1 MASYNLAKIGWSHS
15 MRMGTRC
22 AGRGDYEA
30 SIQHYLQA
38 LKEDSNNLAL
48 ILNNLADS
56 YMNIGQLDS
65 AVAQARE
72 AIRKAQDK
80 TFPFVTL
87 GEIHQARGEHKEAV
101 ECICRAQEIFEELMP
116 EMKDALFDS
125 IEEVIKKLPPREKFE
140 VASKDWVRIIYLV
153 KYTQATYQM
162 EKDLIKRQRGSWK
175 DLLEAKKTALKSIGQ
190 KYLSS
195 KEKLGIK
202 GNDAAAIA
210 RTYGAMSAIIGS
222 PKVKVLEKS
231 AAQSTIR
238 MTACWQ
244 YSVIKSMGL
253 DLEPGWVNCNYTC
266 SEYINNVA
274 KAINS
279 ASNFEFNSTLPEGN
293 KYCQG
298 MFKIAIKIKKKE
310 YGRNNKEKA

>member
-1 MASYNLAKIGWSHS
+1 MATFSLDKIGWSHS

-22 AGRGDYEA
+22 ASKGDYEV
-30 SIQHYLQA
+30 SIQQYLQA
-38 LKEDSNNLAL
+38 LKEDSRNPAL

-56 YMNIGQLDS
+56 YMNIGQLDL
-65 AVAQARE
+65 AMEQARE
-72 AIRKAQDK
+72 AVSKAQDK
-80 TFPFVTL
+80 TLPYVTL
-87 GEIHQARGEHKEAV
+87 GEIYQARGEHEKAV
-101 ECICRAQEIFEELMP
+101 ECIRQAQEIFEELMP

-125 IEEVIKKLPPREKFE
+125 IEEVIKKLPTREKFE

-162 EKDLIKRQRGSWK
+162 EKDLIKRQSGSWK
-175 DLLEAKKTALKSIGQ
+175 DLLEAKKIALKSIGQ
-190 KYLSS
+190 KYLVS

-222 PKVKVLEKS
+222 PKVKILEKS

-253 DLEPGWVNCNYTC
+253 DQEPGWVKCNYTC

-274 KAINS
+274 KEINQN
-279 ASNFEFNSTLPEGN
+279 ANFEFSLTLPGGYN
-293 KYCQG
+293 YCQG
-298 MFKIAIKIKKKE
+298 MFKIV
-310 YGRNNKEKA
+310 

>member
-1 MASYNLAKIGWSHS
+1 MATYSLDKIGWSHS

-22 AGRGDYEA
+22 ASKGDYEA

-38 LKEDSNNLAL
+38 LKENSKNPAL
-48 ILNNLADS
+48 VLNNLADS
-56 YMNIGQLDS
+56 YMNSGELDL
-65 AVAQARE
+65 AMEQARE
-72 AIRKAQDK
+72 AVSKAQDK
-80 TFPFVTL
+80 TLPYVTL
-87 GEIHQARGEHKEAV
+87 GEIYQARGEHEKAV
-101 ECICRAQEIFEELMP
+101 ECIQQAQEIFEELMP

-125 IEEVIKKLPPREKFE
+125 IEEVIKKLPTREKFE

-162 EKDLIKRQRGSWK
+162 EKDLIKRQSGSWE
-175 DLLEAKKTALKSIGQ
+175 DLLEAKKIALKSIGK

-202 GNDAAAIA
+202 GTDAAAIA
-210 RTYGAMSAIIGS
+210 NTYGAMSAIIGS
-222 PKVKVLEKS
+222 PKVKVLEKG

-244 YSVIKSMGL
+244 YSVIKSMEL
-253 DLEPGWVNCNYTC
+253 DQEPGWVKCNYTC
-266 SEYINNVA
+266 SEYINNVTE
-274 KAINS
+274 AINQN
-279 ASNFEFNSTLPEGN
+279 ANFEFSLTLPDGN

-298 MFKIAIKIKKKE
+298 VFKIV
-310 YGRNNKEKA
+310 

>member
-1 MASYNLAKIGWSHS
+1 MTTYSLDKIGWSHS

-22 AGRGDYEA
+22 AGKGDHEA
-30 SIQHYLQA
+30 SILHYLEA
-38 LKEDSNNLAL
+38 LKEDSNNPAL

-56 YMNIGQLDS
+56 YMNIGQLNS
-65 AVAQARE
+65 AVVQARE
-72 AIRKAQDK
+72 AIRKAEDK
-80 TFPFVTL
+80 TLPYVTL
-87 GEIHQARGEHKEAV
+87 GEIHQARGEHEKAV
-101 ECICRAQEIFEELMP
+101 ECIHQAQEMFEELMP

-125 IEEVIKKLPPREKFE
+125 IEEVIKKLSTREKFE

-162 EKDLIKRQRGSWK
+162 EKDLIERQRGSWK
-175 DLLEAKKTALKSIGQ
+175 DLLEAKKIALKPIGQ
-190 KYLSS
+190 KYLTS

-202 GNDAAAIA
+202 GNDTTAIA
-210 RTYGAMSAIIGS
+210 RTYRAMSAIIGS
-222 PKVKVLEKS
+222 PKVNILKKN

-253 DLEPGWVNCNYTC
+253 DQEPGWVKCAHMC

-274 KAINS
+274 KAINP
-279 ASNFEFNSTLPEGN
+279 AANFEFNSTLPEGHN
-293 KYCQG
+293 YCQG
-298 MFKIAIKIKKKE
+298 LFKIINE
-310 YGRNNKEKA
+310 QQ

>member
-1 MASYNLAKIGWSHS
+1 MATYSLDKIGWSHS

-22 AGRGDYEA
+22 AGKGDYEA

-38 LKEDSNNLAL
+38 LKEDSNNPAL

-56 YMNIGQLDS
+56 YMNIGKLDS
-65 AVAQARE
+65 AVEQARE
-72 AIRKAQDK
+72 AISKAQDK
-80 TFPFVTL
+80 TLPYVTL
-87 GEIHQARGEHKEAV
+87 GEIYQARGEHEKAV
-101 ECICRAQEIFEELMP
+101 ECIHRAQEIFEELMP

-125 IEEVIKKLPPREKFE
+125 IEEVIKKLPTREKFE

-162 EKDLIKRQRGSWK
+162 EKDLIRRQMGSWK
-175 DLLEAKKTALKSIGQ
+175 DLLEAKKIALNSIGQ
-190 KYLSS
+190 KYLSF
-195 KEKLGIK
+195 KEKVGIK

-210 RTYGAMSAIIGS
+210 KTYGAMSAIIGS
-222 PKVKVLEKS
+222 PKVKILERNATK
-231 AAQSTIR
+231 STIR

-253 DLEPGWVNCNYTC
+253 DQEPGWVRCAYMC

-274 KAINS
+274 KAINRN
-279 ASNFEFNSTLPEGN
+279 ASFEFNSTYPDGS

-298 MFKIAIKIKKKE
+298 MFKIVKKRE
-310 YGRNNKEKA
+310 DGRNNKKKA

>member
-1 MASYNLAKIGWSHS
+1 MATFSLDKIGWSHS

-22 AGRGDYEA
+22 ASKGDYEV
-30 SIQHYLQA
+30 SIQQYLQA
-38 LKEDSNNLAL
+38 LKEDSRNPAL

-56 YMNIGQLDS
+56 YMNIGQLDL
-65 AVAQARE
+65 AMEQARE
-72 AIRKAQDK
+72 AVSKAQDK
-80 TFPFVTL
+80 TLPYVTL
-87 GEIHQARGEHKEAV
+87 GEIYQARGEHEKAV
-101 ECICRAQEIFEELMP
+101 ECIRQAQEIFEELMP

-125 IEEVIKKLPPREKFE
+125 IEEVIKKLPTREKFE

-162 EKDLIKRQRGSWK
+162 EKDLIKRQSGSWK
-175 DLLEAKKTALKSIGQ
+175 DLLEAKKIALKSIGQ
-190 KYLSS
+190 KYLVS

-222 PKVKVLEKS
+222 PKVKILEKS

-253 DLEPGWVNCNYTC
+253 DQEPGWVKCAYMC

-274 KAINS
+274 KEINQN
-279 ASNFEFNSTLPEGN
+279 ANFEFSLTLPGGYN
-293 KYCQG
+293 YCQG
-298 MFKIAIKIKKKE
+298 MFKIV
-310 YGRNNKEKA
+310 

>member
-1 MASYNLAKIGWSHS
+1 MTTYSLDKVGWSFS

-22 AGRGDYEA
+22 AGKGDYET

-38 LKEDSNNLAL
+38 LKEDSNNSAL

-56 YMNIGQLDS
+56 YMNINQLDS
-65 AVAQARE
+65 AMVQASE
-72 AIRKAQDK
+72 ALRIAQDK
-80 TFPFVTL
+80 TLPYVTL
-87 GEIHQARGEHKEAV
+87 GEIHQARGEHQEAV
-101 ECICRAQEIFEELMP
+101 ECIQQAQKIFEELMP

-125 IEEVIKKLPPREKFE
+125 IEEVIKRLSTREKFE

-153 KYTQATYQM
+153 KYTQANYQM
-162 EKDLIKRQRGSWK
+162 ERDLIKKQCGSWK
-175 DLLEAKKTALKSIGQ
+175 DLLEAKKIALYSIGG

-210 RTYGAMSAIIGS
+210 KAYAAMSAIIGS
-222 PKVKVLEKS
+222 PRVKVLEKG

-238 MTACWQ
+238 MTSCWK
-244 YSVIKSMGL
+244 YSVIKSMEL
-253 DLEPGWVNCNYTC
+253 DQEPGWVNCAYTC

-274 KAINS
+274 KAINP
-279 ASNFEFNSTLPEGN
+279 AANFEFNLTLPEGHN
-293 KYCQG
+293 YCQG
-298 MFKIAIKIKKKE
+298 VFNI
-310 YGRNNKEKA
+310 G